1 MNQTEVPETPPE
13 GSSRDSW
20 MLVLTTVAAFSMI
33 AAIIAVGIGIRGGG
47 GDSEGG
53 STASGGSKTVE
64 VTLGDMFIK
73 PATLSLAPGTEV
85 TFKVT
90 NDGAMPHDFA
100 VNGENGTKL
109 LDPGASETITVKISE
124 SGEAWCT
131 VAGHKAAGMVMK
143 ITVEGSAG
151 GGETASG
158 GGSAAA
164 TPTGAQID
172 ATATPTADWKP
183 YDPNLEPAPG
193 GKEHVIALTAEETE
207 IEVAPGVTQMLWTF
221 NKMSPG
227 PLLRGKVG
235 DIFTVTLTNEGEM
248 GHSIDFHAS
257 KVAWDDEMR
266 TIQPG
271 ESVKY
276 QFEAKHAGFW
286 MYHCGT
292 APALHHIGNG
302 MFGGVIIDP
311 PNLPPV
317 EKEFFFVQSELYLG
331 ENGKEGDLTKM
342 QNDAWD
348 AVIFNGYHNQYVHA
362 PIRVEANK
370 RYRAWV
376 LDAGPSE
383 NSSFHIVG
391 TIFDTFFKEGSL
403 RLKPDETQGGSQALD
418 LQPAQGGYVEFTFD
432 EEGFYPIVT
441 HKFSNAS
448 RGAMGLFQAGDV
460 ELRSGAGH

>member
-33 AAIIAVGIGIRGGG
+33 AAIIAVGIGIRGG

-286 MYHCGT
+286 MYHC
-292 APALHHIGNG
+292 
-302 MFGGVIIDP
+302 
-311 PNLPPV
+311 
-317 EKEFFFVQSELYLG
+317 
-331 ENGKEGDLTKM
+331 
-342 QNDAWD
+342 
-348 AVIFNGYHNQYVHA
+348 
-362 PIRVEANK
+362 
-370 RYRAWV
+370 
-376 LDAGPSE
+376 
-383 NSSFHIVG
+383 
-391 TIFDTFFKEGSL
+391 
-403 RLKPDETQGGSQALD
+403 
-418 LQPAQGGYVEFTFD
+418 
-432 EEGFYPIVT
+432 
-441 HKFSNAS
+441 
-448 RGAMGLFQAGDV
+448 
-460 ELRSGAGH
+460 